1 MTPRDSYSGG
11 RSVENPVYISDLNAT
26 VLRALGIDHNRFTI
40 KYQRL
45 DWKLTRVEGAKVID
59 GLLARDQILALN
71 R

>member
-1 MTPRDSYSGG
+1 MH
-11 RSVENPVYISDLNAT
+11 ISDLNAT

-59 GLLARDQILALN
+59 GLLARGQILTLN